1 MTTAL
6 HADRLRRYLTT
17 EGWSLVDVGAQGETW
32 MLNEAAPAVLVPTD
46 PSDRDYQTLLE
57 SAVYRLAL
65 VSGEPFETFSSSLRE
80 AASDEL
86 EMRIVDDTTTGGRI
100 NLERGKLAVTA
111 LYEVL
116 VNGAR
121 LWAQGGQVLYAG
133 DWTAEIRSVV
143 ERYELAAPTV
153 GSFTL
158 TAVSPAPLK
167 LPLEGEGHVDEQ
179 RLALNAAV
187 WAVENARRAA
197 EHAEMI
203 DDVDD
208 LEEWV
213 FHGLSANLLKALR
226 AIDTQSSSLF
236 VDMSIRWADGPAP
249 NLPSRV
255 RLEPR
260 HLSQFERMESL
271 LRRQEPRPDYEL
283 SGLLKVLS
291 AADREPTQPLS
302 GVVSV
307 QADIDGRVR
316 SVQVE
321 VSDATF
327 LRARGGVGER
337 FLQAVGTLEKVGRT
351 WRLRGARDIRI
362 VEPPAGWQRRR
373 G

>member
-1 MTTAL
+1 MTTTL
-6 HADRLRRYLTT
+6 LRADWLRRYLTT
-17 EGWSLVDVGAQGETW
+17 EGWSLIDVGAQGETW
-32 MLNEAAPAVLVPTD
+32 MLDESSPAVLVPTD
-46 PSDRDYQTLLE
+46 PLDRDYQVLLE
-57 SAVYRLAL
+57 SAANRLAL
-65 VSGEPFETFSSSLRE
+65 VSGEPFDTFSSGLRE

-86 EMRIVDDTTTGGRI
+86 EMRIVDDTTMGGRI
-100 NLERGKLAVTA
+100 NLERGKLAITA

-158 TAVSPAPLK
+158 TVVSPAPLK

-187 WAVENARRAA
+187 FAVENARLAA
-197 EHAEMI
+197 EHADMVE
-203 DDVDD
+203 DVDD

-213 FHGLSANLLKALR
+213 FHGLSANLLKALG
-226 AIDTQSSSLF
+226 AIDTQSSSLL

-249 NLPSRV
+249 TLPSRV

-260 HLSQFERMESL
+260 HLAQFDRMESL
-271 LRRQEPRPDYEL
+271 LRKQEPRADYKL
-283 SGLLKVLS
+283 TGLLKVLS

-307 QADIDGRVR
+307 QADVDGRVR
-316 SVQVE
+316 PVQVE

-327 LRARGGVGER
+327 LKARSGVGEQ
-337 FLQAVGTLEKVGRT
+337 FLEAVGTLEKVGRT
-351 WRLRGARDIRI
+351 WRLRGARNIRI
-362 VEPPAGWQRRR
+362 VEPPAGWR
-373 G
+373 GA